1 VKVTVIL
8 SVCARDVTIKVE
20 GEKYLTFLTRVID
33 IITFKLPYYGL
44 YEMTKVCGRRHREI
58 MKKLPFRTLEIP
70 KILPDG
76 NIIIVPWEDHGVDW
90 AVYHNAVYNRF
101 FTPQP
106 GNVVV
111 DAGAHI
117 GVYTL
122 KAAKEVGNR
131 GQVIAIEPEDKNY
144 KLLIKNIRINR
155 HQNVT
160 PVKMSLSNFE
170 GKARLFLKARSRSH
184 SLIGKTWVTPIVD
197 VTETDVTTLDK
208 LLDRLDIKKV
218 DILKINVEGAELNL
232 LEGSRELL
240 ANGRISKIVATPH
253 PPCNQEANKISG
265 YLKTFSYK
273 IKVVD
278 DAQILYAE
286 CERSMNDSVSR

>member
-1 VKVTVIL
+1 M
-8 SVCARDVTIKVE
+8 
-20 GEKYLTFLTRVID
+20 TR
-33 IITFKLPYYGL
+33 
-44 YEMTKVCGRRHREI
+44 VCGRRQREI
-58 MKKLPFRTLEIP
+58 WNKLPFRNLNIP

-90 AVYHNAVYNRF
+90 AIYHNAVYSRF

-131 GQVIAIEPEDKNY
+131 GRVIAIEPVDENY
-144 KLLIKNIRINR
+144 KLLIKNIRINK

-160 PVKMSLSNFE
+160 PVKMALSNFE

-184 SLIGKTWVTPIVD
+184 SLVGKTWVTPIVD
-197 VTETDVTTLDK
+197 VTETAVTTLDK

-232 LEGSRELL
+232 LEGCRELL
-240 ANGRISKIVATPH
+240 AKQRILKIVATTH
-253 PPCNQEANKISG
+253 PPYNREAHKISR
-265 YLKTFSYK
+265 YLKAFGYR

-278 DAQILYAE
+278 KAQILYAE
-286 CERSMNDSVSR
+286 CECSMNKSVNQ

>member
-1 VKVTVIL
+1 MKVTVIL
-8 SVCARDVTIKVE
+8 SVCARDVTIKIE

-33 IITFKLPYYGL
+33 IITFKLPYYCL

-90 AVYHNAVYNRF
+90 AVYHDAVYNRF

-131 GQVIAIEPEDKNY
+131 GRVIAIEPEDENY
-144 KLLIKNIRINR
+144 KLLIKNIRINK

-160 PVKMSLSNFE
+160 PVKVALSNFE
-170 GKARLFLKARSRSH
+170 GKAKLFLKARSRSH

-197 VTETDVTTLDK
+197 VTETAVTTLDK

-218 DILKINVEGAELNL
+218 DILKINVEGAELKVL
-232 LEGSRELL
+232 KGSIEFLS
-240 ANGRISKIVATPH
+240 NKRISKIVATPH
-253 PPCNQEANKISG
+253 LPYKQEAHKINR
-265 YLKTFSYK
+265 YLKGFGYK
-273 IKVVD
+273 TKIFD
-278 DAQILYAE
+278 DGQILY
-286 CERSMNDSVSR
+286 SF